1 MLNKPEFKSIKK
13 EMDNKEKQ
21 REFTIQLSREIIHL
35 SKQVIYSL
43 HRNNLKYAILKAEEM
58 SKKVKNLHKDS
69 DLSISNTAIQEYVEA
84 IAFLGYV
91 KNKRIPTK
99 KSMNVDAESYLCG
112 LSDLTGELVR
122 KAINLAINKEYN
134 EAIKIKIL
142 VEDIYEQ
149 LLMFDL
155 RNSEL
160 RKKFDSIKY
169 NLKKLDDLVYE
180 IKMKHR

>member
-1 MLNKPEFKSIKK
+1 MTSANNEKVSYSKNNKKILTAKN
-13 EMDNKEKQ
+13 NKIPAADE
-21 REFTIQLSREIIHL
+21 LEISTEPYL
-35 SKQVIYSL
+35 
-43 HRNNLKYAILKAEEM
+43 
-58 SKKVKNLHKDS
+58 
-69 DLSISNTAIQEYVEA
+69 
-84 IAFLGYV
+84 LGL
-91 KNKRIPTK
+91 T
-99 KSMNVDAESYLCG
+99 
-112 LSDLTGELVR
+112 DLTGELVR